1 VQLQIQ
7 LNGPGL
13 APGLFISEAIL
24 KLIPFTNLRLTLAD
38 GWEKLHKRG
47 TVIAGAAFTALAGAG
62 PLISQAWQG
71 MPRELRDVIPQNVQ
85 QWIAYTLFGLTFI
98 AIRYTSVR
106 RVPKVGGEGTD
117 HA

>member
-1 VQLQIQ
+1 M
-7 LNGPGL
+7 
-13 APGLFISEAIL
+13 

-62 PLISQAWQG
+62 PLISQAWGG
-71 MPRELRDVIPQNVQ
+71 MPLELKAVIPQNVQ

-98 AIRYTSVR
+98 AIRYTSVHR
-106 RVPKVGGEGTD
+106 ASKEGGD
-117 HA
+117 DAQ

>member
-1 VQLQIQ
+1 
-7 LNGPGL
+7 
-13 APGLFISEAIL
+13 
-24 KLIPFTNLRLTLAD
+24 
-38 GWEKLHKRG
+38 
-47 TVIAGAAFTALAGAG
+47 
-62 PLISQAWQG
+62 